1 MIAIVESPYQL
12 QNALSLFN
20 KLGLEGDDCQILIRD
35 NGNKVQ
41 KKQFLEQNISVKLT
55 FFYLPANGLLKIPL
69 LIWFYLKFIF
79 LFFLTKKITLG
90 DARSIVC
97 KPLLTFLRK
106 DFYLVD
112 DGLYLISHINKL
124 SKVNCNIYTSLPLKA
139 KKTDKFTIINKETPQ
154 FSVYDN
160 LKSVSFIGQH
170 LVELGF
176 VSEEDYFQ
184 QLNTIKKFYA
194 DDYSYFTYYAH
205 RYESDEKLEKIKET
219 GFNVIHLPMS
229 IEQYFYENR
238 APSGVF
244 ISFYSTALLNI
255 YLAHV
260 SKEFYYIEGLI
271 SPPTERINASINLCH
286 EAMKT
291 AGIRVLEI

>member
-35 NGNKVQ
+35 NGNKIQ

-160 LKSVSFIGQH
+160 LKGVSFIGQH

-205 RYESDEKLEKIKET
+205 RYESDEKLEKIKEI

-238 APSGVF
+238 APRGVF